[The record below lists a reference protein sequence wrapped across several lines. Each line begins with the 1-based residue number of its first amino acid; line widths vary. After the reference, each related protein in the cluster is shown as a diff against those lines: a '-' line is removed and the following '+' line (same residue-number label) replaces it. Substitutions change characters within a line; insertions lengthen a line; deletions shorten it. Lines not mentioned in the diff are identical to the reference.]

1 MLRGAGPMAKSFGP
15 WRALAR
21 PAAEHRSPSSLQH
34 GAAPVLCQTTF
45 PLTVVSNSLF
55 VHLS

>member
-1 MLRGAGPMAKSFGP
+1 MPRGAGPMAKSCGS

-21 PAAEHRSPSSLQH
+21 PVAGHRSPSSLQH
-34 GAAPVLCQTTF
+34 GAALMLCRTTF
-45 PLTVVSNSLF
+45 PLAVVSNSLF